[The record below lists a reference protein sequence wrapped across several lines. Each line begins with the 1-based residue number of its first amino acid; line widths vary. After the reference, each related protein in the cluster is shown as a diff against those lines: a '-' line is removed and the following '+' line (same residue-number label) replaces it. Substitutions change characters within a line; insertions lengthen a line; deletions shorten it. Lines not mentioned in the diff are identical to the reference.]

1 MCRLVSGTKSSVSA
15 TGFIGFKRGS
25 ALCRRRTSRV
35 PWRISGCWGFDVDLD
50 RKHFYLAHETVV
62 RREKG
67 SAMGPISFAIFAFF
81 SKISSRA
88 PDYFKIPHDGV
99 IEVGFRIE
107 I

>member
-1 MCRLVSGTKSSVSA
+1 MRMV
-15 TGFIGFKRGS
+15 R
-25 ALCRRRTSRV
+25 ALAPLPFV
-35 PWRISGCWGFDVDLD
+35 
-50 RKHFYLAHETVV
+50 
-62 RREKG
+62 
-67 SAMGPISFAIFAFF
+67 AMPV